1 MGIGTLVAV
10 RSKHGR
16 REIEGAA
23 QLGGGRDVEIDP
35 HTTLLLCDHSIRGEK
50 LVWCVGVYSPYVVYP
65 NDVMCDSELFDHV
78 SKIHKSN
85 PTIHVYELANLF
97 NCRHSKNRL
106 FEFVCQYFES
116 PKLIQFRTHRQ
127 TVSISPF
134 ICVKIDFLPEN
145 SVSNLYTRGIP
156 HAVAKTQIYSLQHVL
171 PAVTVPKHQGINST

>member
-1 MGIGTLVAV
+1 MFLAPSVWILEPLKTHTFAPICDFRGPKLTHTPPFHCAITQFAV
-10 RSKHGR
+10 K
-16 REIEGAA
+16 
-23 QLGGGRDVEIDP
+23 
-35 HTTLLLCDHSIRGEK
+35 K

-65 NDVMCDSELFDHV
+65 NDVMCDSELFGHV
-78 SKIHKSN
+78 SKIHESN

-106 FEFVCQYFES
+106 FVFFCQYFES
-116 PKLIQFRTHRQ
+116 SKLIQFRTHRQ
-127 TVSISPF
+127 TVSISPL